1 MEGFEFYPQW
11 AEPSQPLTPN
21 APAACPMGCQWSQQL
36 IHLTKA
42 GCCAL
47 GTSMAYQMAVWRHG
61 EETRSFRAV
70 RDRVPKGGGEVEGLL
85 C

>member
-11 AEPSQPLTPN
+11 AAPCQSLPAK
-21 APAACPMGCQWSQQL
+21 APAASPMGCQWSQQL

-47 GTSMAYQMAVWRHG
+47 GTSIGYQVAVWSQ
-61 EETRSFRAV
+61 EEEAQLSRGCPV
-70 RDRVPKGGGEVEGLL
+70 RG
-85 C
+85 